1 MKTPLEC
8 TNYFIGEQPWKTA
21 GEDTQYII
29 ENDNGKVFVAFC
41 GSNSKIDWLN
51 NFRFWKVPYKNME
64 IKFRVHSGFLK
75 AWQACRDI
83 VMQEI
88 MDCNPTEIQITGH
101 SYGGAIATLCM
112 EDCWYRFINEREKN
126 NQPSLRGKIKCY
138 TFGAPRILGLW
149 NYKKVVERWEG
160 TTLFN
165 NSSDIVPTLPPFI
178 MFYKHVTE
186 QTHIGKLRHW
196 WGFFNVAYHMCDR
209 NEGYRNSLLGIYG
222 QEKKDYGY

>member
-8 TNYFIGEQPWKTA
+8 TEYFYGQQPWKTA

-29 ENDNGKVFVAFC
+29 ENNNGKVLVAFC

-51 NFRFWKVPYKNME
+51 NFRFWKVPYKDMN

-75 AWQACRDI
+75 AWKACRDI

-88 MDCNPTEIQITGH
+88 IDCNPTEILITGH

-112 EDCWYRFINEREKN
+112 EDCWFRFKHEKGLDI
-126 NQPSLRGKIKCY
+126 PIKCY

-149 NYKKVVERWEG
+149 NYNKVKERWNG
-160 TTLFN
+160 TVLFN
-165 NSSDIVPTLPPFI
+165 NSSDIVPTLPPFL
-178 MFYKHVTE
+178 MLYKHVTK
-186 QTHIGKLRHW
+186 QTHIGRLRTP
-196 WGFFNVAYHMCDR
+196 WGFFNADFHMCNR
-209 NEGYRNSLLGIYG
+209 NDGYRNSLLEIYG
-222 QEKKDYGY
+222 QEKVDYGN